1 MDDARFQETLA
12 RGIEAENY
20 VYEWLKMNFGGVQD
34 SRYQNVAGKN
44 TGPRIEGLAGSV
56 ILPDFIVYD
65 QYKGRFAV
73 DVKDKSSVYPVDGKK
88 YFTVDAYKFDH
99 YRRCVQIM
107 GLDYLVLIFRFEGKL
122 YWYDCRDISPKKHTF
137 GNVYGD
143 SAYLFE
149 FDESKIKR

>member
-1 MDDARFQETLA
+1 MKDERFQETLA

-20 VYEWLKMNFGGVQD
+20 VYDWLKMNFGLVQD
-34 SRYQNVAGKN
+34 SRYQNLANKN
-44 TGPRIEGLAGSV
+44 SGPRLEGLAGSI

-65 QYKGRFAV
+65 QYKGNFAV
-73 DVKDKSSVYPVDGKK
+73 DVKNKSAIYPVLGKK
-88 YFTVDAYKFDH
+88 YFTVDAYKFEH

-107 GLDYLVLIFRFEGKL
+107 KLDYLVVVFKFDGDL
-122 YWYDCRDISPKKHTF
+122 YWYESRDILPPKHTF

-149 FDESKIKR
+149 FDAARIRR